1 VNPAE
6 SRTCAAS
13 IIRGAISFTIVS
25 LGGFA
30 VWAFGGGWLG
40 RNFGEGG
47 LYAACA
53 IVFVGL
59 AGLLMH
65 SLLEGT
71 NRIARFY
78 MIFVPAFL
86 AYAVVWSACWFLLK
100 FGAGEWLGSLL
111 GCAAFAA
118 VAGKMLKSR
127 GGFAKVIMVL
137 FLTHSAG
144 YFFGGVAYGAL
155 RHPPEF
161 LRGLSRAQI
170 GLFAK
175 MLWGFFYGLGF
186 GAGIGYAFH
195 RFQTKR

>member
-1 VNPAE
+1 
-6 SRTCAAS
+6 
-13 IIRGAISFTIVS
+13 
-25 LGGFA
+25 
-30 VWAFGGGWLG
+30 
-40 RNFGEGG
+40 
-47 LYAACA
+47 
-53 IVFVGL
+53 
-59 AGLLMH
+59 LLMH

-71 NRIARFY
+71 NRIVRFY

-111 GCAAFAA
+111 GCAAFAG
-118 VAGKMLKSR
+118 VAGNMLKSK
-127 GGFAKVIMVL
+127 GGFAKVIVVL

-144 YFFGGVAYGAL
+144 YFLGGVAYGAL

-170 GLFAK
+170 GLLSK

-195 RFQTKR
+195 QFQTKR